1 LEIAPLETKYP
12 DRQKRSI
19 LYQQIVNKVS
29 SLPGVAGA
37 GTINY
42 LPLYSGSL
50 IIPVNLQERV
60 VPPENGFTWT
70 YRVATADYFK
80 TMTIPIVQGRTF
92 TEQDG
97 VDAPRVAI
105 VDQAAASYLN
115 EHFFPNES
123 ILGKHI
129 VLNFDK
135 PTSFEIIGIAG
146 DIKQQGLEIATYPG
160 FYLHA
165 LQRPPS
171 VSNLVVRTTS
181 DPGSILGVVRSA
193 ISEVD
198 KDLPVSDL
206 RLMEKQ
212 VTESVSRRR
221 FALFLTTILGAGAL
235 FLSMLG
241 LYSLMSYIIFHRTH
255 EFGVRMALGANVR
268 DILRLIFRQAFA
280 LVMVGIAVG
289 ILASLATGRL
299 IAGLLFG
306 VTTTDLATLV
316 GVSLTLTFVAI
327 VACYVPARRA
337 MNIDPIEAL
346 RYE

>member
-1 LEIAPLETKYP
+1 M
-12 DRQKRSI
+12 
-19 LYQQIVNKVS
+19 
-29 SLPGVAGA
+29 
-37 GTINY
+37 
-42 LPLYSGSL
+42 YSGSL

-60 VPPENGFTWT
+60 VPPESAFSWN
-70 YRVATADYFK
+70 YRIATSDYFK

-105 VDQAAASYLN
+105 VDASAASYVT
-115 EHFFPNES
+115 ERFFPNES
-123 ILGKHI
+123 IIGKHI

-146 DIKQQGLEIATYPG
+146 DVKQQGLDIGAYPG

-181 DPGSILGVVRSA
+181 DPISILGVVRSA

-221 FALFLTTILGAGAL
+221 FALLLTTILGAGAL
-235 FLSMLG
+235 LLSMLG
-241 LYSLMSYIIFHRTH
+241 LYSLMSHIVFHRTH
-255 EFGVRMALGANVR
+255 EIGVRMALGANVPHV
-268 DILRLIFRQAFA
+268 LRLIFRQAFG
-280 LVMVGIAVG
+280 LVVVGIILG
-289 ILASLATGRL
+289 IVVSLVTGRL
-299 IAGLLFG
+299 IASLLFG
-306 VTTTDLATLV
+306 VTATDPATV
-316 GVSLTLTFVAI
+316 MGVSLTLVLVAI

-337 MNIDPIEAL
+337 MKIDPIEAL